1 MNQIKNIRNTL
12 TITVCYLTALLFIYA
27 TVSKLL
33 DYENFIIQLGQSPLL
48 SAFARWVSVAVPL
61 AEIALALG
69 LFIPR
74 LRFVLLLGS
83 FTLMVMFTAYIYI
96 ILNYSAFVPCSC
108 GGVLEK
114 MTWNQHLLFNLI
126 FVVLIGIAITL
137 MPIRNTKAIINKKQ
151 S

>member
-12 TITVCYLTALLFIYA
+12 MIIICYLTALLFIYA
-27 TVSKLL
+27 ATSKGL

-48 SAFARWVSVAVPL
+48 SAFASWVSVTVPL

-74 LRFVLLLGS
+74 LRFVSLLGS

-114 MTWNQHLLFNLI
+114 MTWNQHLIFNLI
-126 FVVLIGIAITL
+126 FVVLIGIAIIFV
-137 MPIRNTKAIINKKQ
+137 PIQNTKTITNKNQ

>member
-1 MNQIKNIRNTL
+1 MI
-12 TITVCYLTALLFIYA
+12 TICYLTALLFIYA
-27 TVSKLL
+27 ATSKVL

-48 SAFARWVSVAVPL
+48 SAFARWMSATVPMTEIIL
-61 AEIALALG
+61 AIG

-74 LRFVLLLGS
+74 LRFVSLLGS

-114 MTWNQHLLFNLI
+114 MTWNQHLIFNFI

-137 MPIRNTKAIINKKQ
+137 IPIRNTKAIINKKQ

>member
-12 TITVCYLTALLFIYA
+12 MITICYLTALLFIYA
-27 TVSKLL
+27 ATSKGL
-33 DYENFIIQLGQSPLL
+33 DYENFSIQLGQSPLL
-48 SAFARWVSVAVPL
+48 SAFANWVSVTVPF

-74 LRFVLLLGS
+74 LRFVSLLGS

-96 ILNYSAFVPCSC
+96 ILNYSVFVPCSC

-114 MTWNQHLLFNLI
+114 LTWNQHFIFNLI
-126 FVVLIGIAITL
+126 FVVLIGIAIIFI
-137 MPIRNTKAIINKKQ
+137 PIQNTKIITNKKQ